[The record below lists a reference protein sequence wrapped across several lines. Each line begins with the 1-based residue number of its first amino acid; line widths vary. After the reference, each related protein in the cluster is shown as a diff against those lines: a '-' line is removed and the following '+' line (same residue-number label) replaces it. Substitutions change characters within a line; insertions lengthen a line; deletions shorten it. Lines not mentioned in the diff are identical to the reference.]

1 MANTKKTTTSK
12 AKAPAQPKVETAP
25 VEKVTKA
32 AIPTDVDPNRLITV
46 YNGFDGILVYK
57 SPRTKEVFT
66 WDALG
71 DEQDIELRELRSAK
85 SSAKSFFSQNW
96 FMFGEDDQ
104 WVIDYLGVRKYYKN
118 ALGIDEFDEL
128 FDKPVSEMTAIIAGL
143 SDGQRKS
150 VSYRARQKVND
161 GEIDSRKTIS
171 ALEEALGIELEEK

>member
-32 AIPTDVDPNRLITV
+32 AIPTDVDPNQLITV

-104 WVIDYLGVRKYYKN
+104 WVID
-118 ALGIDEFDEL
+118 
-128 FDKPVSEMTAIIAGL
+128 
-143 SDGQRKS
+143 
-150 VSYRARQKVND
+150 
-161 GEIDSRKTIS
+161 
-171 ALEEALGIELEEK
+171 